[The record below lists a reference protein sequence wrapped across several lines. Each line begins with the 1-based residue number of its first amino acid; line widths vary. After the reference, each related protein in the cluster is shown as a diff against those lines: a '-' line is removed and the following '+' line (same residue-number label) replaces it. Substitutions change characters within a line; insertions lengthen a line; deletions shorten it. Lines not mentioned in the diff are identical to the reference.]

1 VNLLQWNTGFR
12 IGNWVNLGYGLGYA
26 FGSTRDNA
34 FYSVIDSFQLGAI
47 DDAQDL
53 KIRGMQQQIGA
64 LFEFK
69 LDSTYH
75 RIGGSYE
82 WFPNMRATRNRLTR
96 SMQVIGSTV
105 RTLDTILNENSV
117 EESFDLPTS
126 FGVGYSVHYR
136 RSLLLALDWRR
147 QSWSNGFK
155 AFWEKNSDY
164 RDRNDYSASLIINPV
179 DRKAPNEKK
188 MKIPVRLSYGYGESN
203 VQVTQGQNTF
213 ALQEHRV
220 GIGFGIPIIRRYFD
234 NSVLTNMVH
243 VDFQYINRSL
253 SPTLPKENF
262 FTVSLGIQ
270 MGDIWF
276 AKRKYD

>member
-1 VNLLQWNTGFR
+1 
-12 IGNWVNLGYGLGYA
+12 
-26 FGSTRDNA
+26 
-34 FYSVIDSFQLGAI
+34 
-47 DDAQDL
+47 
-53 KIRGMQQQIGA
+53 
-64 LFEFK
+64 
-69 LDSTYH
+69 
-75 RIGGSYE
+75 
-82 WFPNMRATRNRLTR
+82 MRATRNRLTR

-126 FGVGYSVHYR
+126 FGVGYSVRYR
-136 RSLLLALDWRR
+136 RSLMLALDWRR
-147 QSWSNGFK
+147 QIWSNGLRL
-155 AFWEKNSDY
+155 FWEKNSDY
-164 RDRNDYSASLIINPV
+164 RDRNDYSASVIINPV